1 MGTRPKELSQ
11 HGAGLKQIDQ
21 KKIYHGACGW
31 IYEVCHRCLCF
42 TSFHSVFQN
51 SKAAMQDAAF
61 TMALVIG
68 SENNGHGKLSIETVN
83 EGEHKRAIGE
93 FMQGQE
99 QHHR

>member
-1 MGTRPKELSQ
+1 MYFVKRYQCCSTNEIRL
-11 HGAGLKQIDQ
+11 
-21 KKIYHGACGW
+21 
-31 IYEVCHRCLCF
+31 RN
-42 TSFHSVFQN
+42 SVFQN
-51 SKAAMQDAAF
+51 SKAAMQDATF